1 MELFRIS
8 RNVWGQEILQG
19 MSWDLL
25 PVFFGAGTAFIICHM
40 IYRWL
45 FAPKDEVDDEC

>member
-1 MELFRIS
+1 MELFRVS

-25 PVFFGAGTAFIICHM
+25 PVFFGAGVLFIFAHLL
-40 IYRWL
+40 YRWFL
-45 FAPKDEVDDEC
+45 APKQK

>member
-1 MELFRIS
+1 MELFRVS

-25 PVFFGAGTAFIICHM
+25 PIFFGVGAVFIIFHM

-45 FAPKDEVDDEC
+45 LTPKGK